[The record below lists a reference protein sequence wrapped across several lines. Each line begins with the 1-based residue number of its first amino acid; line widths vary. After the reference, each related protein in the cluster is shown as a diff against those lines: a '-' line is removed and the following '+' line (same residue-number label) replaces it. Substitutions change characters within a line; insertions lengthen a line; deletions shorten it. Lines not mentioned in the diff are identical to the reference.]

1 MFRHVMTAVGVMAV
15 ASSASAAYLTN
26 GDLETLD
33 AGTPVFT
40 GWSNN
45 AGTSIA
51 TQAIEGNYSARIERE
66 TANNGNALNQN
77 FNDPDGDLSV
87 FRISLDFAASDPGSS
102 TSRSLQFNV
111 RTLQNPNDGN
121 VGSINLR
128 IVRGSA
134 EGLGTVQVLNGS
146 TFVSVLTDAVT
157 LASSES
163 GDGFV
168 VNSLSIDADY
178 TTSPSYTVTANGVTT
193 DSLSYFQT
201 TAPSAGTAVKQ
212 LSFQSGNVVTGAWA
226 VVDNISV
233 VPEPA
238 AASLL
243 GVAGLLALR
252 RRRTA

>member
-1 MFRHVMTAVGVMAV
+1 
-15 ASSASAAYLTN
+15 
-26 GDLETLD
+26 
-33 AGTPVFT
+33 
-40 GWSNN
+40 
-45 AGTSIA
+45 
-51 TQAIEGNYSARIERE
+51 
-66 TANNGNALNQN
+66 
-77 FNDPDGDLSV
+77 
-87 FRISLDFAASDPGSS
+87 
-102 TSRSLQFNV
+102 
-111 RTLQNPNDGN
+111 TLQNPNDGN

-178 TTSPSYTVTANGVTT
+178 TTSPSYTVTANGVHT
-193 DSLSYFQT
+193 DSLSYCQT